1 MEKGKAGGTKAQRT
15 KEKVFASSIKLM
27 KEKGYQNTTIR
38 DICADAN
45 VSIGTFYSC
54 FPAKSDLFL
63 SIYMEGDRFFSEAVA
78 LNVTGSTHEK
88 IIEYFKYYVKLNMN
102 TGLELMKILFQ
113 SDNPFFTSH
122 RPMQKVF
129 EGIIEEGLRSGA
141 LKSEMTAPEIVDF
154 FFVIARGCCYNW
166 CVTDGAYDLEKQLVD
181 YVTLA
186 LAAFE
191 K

>member
-1 MEKGKAGGTKAQRT
+1 MEKSRTGGSKAQRT
-15 KEKVFASSIKLM
+15 REKVFASSIKLM

-63 SIYMEGDRFFSEAVA
+63 SIYMEGDRFFSESVA
-78 LNVTGSTHEK
+78 LNIVGTTHEK
-88 IIEYFKYYVKLNMN
+88 IIAYFKYYVKLNMN

-129 EGIIEEGLRSGA
+129 EGIIEEGLRSGE
-141 LKSEMTAPEIVDF
+141 LKSEMSAPEIVDF

-166 CVTDGAYDLEKQLVD
+166 CVTDCAYVQQKQLVD

-191 K
+191 E